1 MHDNIPKLSIDV
13 KKLKFH
19 FMIGKN
25 AEDLK
30 VNIYNVIFEI
40 NLKTI
45 VNAWIFDSRMTFGIQ
60 FMLFKSCYF

>member
-25 AEDLK
+25 AEGLK

-45 VNAWIFDSRMTFGIQ
+45 VNAWILTVE
-60 FMLFKSCYF
+60 